1 MVYQAI
7 IIWLTIISSYI
18 AKLIEG
24 ISRLLRLI
32 LIDCRTD
39 VACCSVP
46 EVLIV
51 IMIVTSYLITY
62 VASPIPAATY
72 GYVAT

>member
-1 MVYQAI
+1 MAI
-7 IIWLTIISSYI
+7 YSIISSYI
-18 AKLIEG
+18 ANLIEG

-32 LIDCRTD
+32 LIDCKTD

-46 EVLIV
+46 EILIV

-62 VASPIPAATY
+62 VASPRIPAATY
-72 GYVAT
+72 GYVAR